1 MAKEGN
7 PNPTGGKPDKLIRDA
22 LKAALRQD
30 PRHLK
35 QIAEAWVERAKID
48 QNAAN
53 ALTDRIDGK
62 VPQPVS
68 GDDESPLAIIHRI
81 ERTIIDPK
89 NDNASNPDT

>member
-35 QIAEAWVERAKID
+35 QIAEAWVKRAKID

-53 ALTDRIDGK
+53 ALADRIDGK

-81 ERTIIDPK
+81 ERIIVDPK
-89 NDNASNPDT
+89 DGSPANPNT